1 MERFM
6 RFVSPEPN
14 SGCWLWTGTGA
25 CDRYGQ
31 FWFRAS
37 ADSVAGNWT
46 AHRAAW
52 VLFVGAIPNGMNV
65 CHRCDVMACVNPDHL
80 FVGTDEDNAADKAR
94 KQRGR
99 RSAAGLPCGVAM
111 PERASKERPFRA
123 ATYCAGKTYY
133 LGMFA
138 TAEEAGMVAAKRK
151 EELYGAQ
158 GV

>member
-14 SGCWLWTGTGA
+14 SGCWLWTGNGES
-25 CDRYGQ
+25 DRYGQ

-37 ADSVAGNWT
+37 ADSAAGNWM

-52 VLFVGAIPNGMNV
+52 VLFFGAIPDGLHV

-80 FVGTDEDNAADKAR
+80 FVGTNGDNAADKAR

-99 RSAAGLPCGVAM
+99 RSESGLPYGVAM
-111 PERASKERPFRA
+111 PKRASKDRPFRA
-123 ATYCAGKTYY
+123 TTYRSGRTYY

-138 TAEEAGMVAAKRK
+138 TAEEAGEVAAMRK
-151 EELYGAQ
+151 EQIYGA
-158 GV
+158 